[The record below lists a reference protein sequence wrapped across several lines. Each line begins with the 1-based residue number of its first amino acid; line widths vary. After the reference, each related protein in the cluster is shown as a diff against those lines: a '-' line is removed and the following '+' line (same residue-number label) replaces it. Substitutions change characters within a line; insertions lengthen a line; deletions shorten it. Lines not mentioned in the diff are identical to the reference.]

1 MSRDVGTRH
10 VLTDATGKSRARP
23 ATHVARRVPG
33 SCVLLGGTQPL
44 LRISQ
49 PCCAPD
55 VQQMWPPKRHA
66 AAAACCSNVLLCTAS
81 TLCVRR
87 TVSALASLISTDEA
101 LPVRAAARGK
111 RRWRMFRAR
120 LHRVA
125 FMQNRVT
132 LYTACYAC
140 ILHMC
145 RQGLYAQMTCVCNHA
160 KRTVQESEEI
170 SPESLSHLTTSEQ
183 RPTYKTVTVHICI
196 AKPYCKHNI
205 EKLTK

>member
-87 TVSALASLISTDEA
+87 TVSAQASLISTDEA

-145 RQGLYAQMTCVCNHA
+145 RQGLYAQMTCVCVCVCPRRACALHVP
-160 KRTVQESEEI
+160 KIRRTGWVVLWAGSRVGGVWREE
-170 SPESLSHLTTSEQ
+170 PAAWAARRTGGL
-183 RPTYKTVTVHICI
+183 
-196 AKPYCKHNI
+196 
-205 EKLTK
+205 